1 MDAINFR
8 WGDKMQLHLQHRL
21 AIMLVA
27 ASGLAG
33 AAGISYGGE
42 PLDLVKSAAEGAIVV
57 LKDPKLKSPDLKK
70 ERVERLKEIINPIF
84 DHKEMAR
91 RSLGAHWRRRTPAE
105 QEEFTRLFRA
115 FLEKI
120 YSDKIDFLDGQKV
133 VFGRETIEQEY
144 AEVDSTMINPRGEAN
159 SIVYRLKRTDGKW
172 KVYDAVV
179 ENISIVNNYR
189 SQFDRVISKSSY
201 EELKKMLK
209 DKAGCC

>member
-1 MDAINFR
+1 ME
-8 WGDKMQLHLQHRL
+8 HRL
-21 AIMLVA
+21 KCNIAVWLLA
-27 ASGLAG
+27 ALSLAAG
-33 AAGISYGGE
+33 AHPVLAGE
-42 PLDLVKSAAEGAIVV
+42 PLDLVKSATEGAVAV
-57 LKDPKLKSPDLKK
+57 LKDPKLKSPEQKK

-84 DHKEMAR
+84 DYDEMAR

-120 YSDKIDFLDGQKV
+120 YSDKIDFYDGQKV
-133 VFGRETIEQEY
+133 MFGRETIDRDY
-144 AEVDSTMINPRGEAN
+144 AQVESTMTNAKGEE
-159 SIVYRLKRTDGKW
+159 STVVYRLKRTDGRW

-209 DKAGCC
+209 EKAADKNIS